1 MKKIIVPQDHFY
13 IGLIHNRVKGGKT
26 GNVYNRFSPSQYN
39 VGKFDNKP
47 SYVYFAVPGVVF
59 PIDRLETVYER
70 EFYDYLIPSAK
81 NFRVPTEFIDPKFSE
96 ITVDVVRDVI
106 ETCIKEEK
114 LPIKRLKSDYLLSCT
129 LDNEFAQKVRDD
141 YDKYLESI

>member
-1 MKKIIVPQDHFY
+1 M
-13 IGLIHNRVKGGKT
+13 
-26 GNVYNRFSPSQYN
+26 
-39 VGKFDNKP
+39 
-47 SYVYFAVPGVVF
+47 
-59 PIDRLETVYER
+59 
-70 EFYDYLIPSAK
+70 
-81 NFRVPTEFIDPKFSE
+81 PTEFIDPKFSE